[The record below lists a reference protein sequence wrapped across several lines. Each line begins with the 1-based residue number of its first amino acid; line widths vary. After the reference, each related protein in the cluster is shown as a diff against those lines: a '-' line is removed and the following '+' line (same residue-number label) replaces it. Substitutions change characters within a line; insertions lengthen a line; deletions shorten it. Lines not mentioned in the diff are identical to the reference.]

1 MADKTSK
8 SKPQAADFGAD
19 GAESEPSLGHLI
31 TETRERKG
39 MTREQ
44 VANEA
49 HLPAHYIKMIETDS
63 YDLISDRL
71 YLMPFLRRYAT
82 FLGLDAEEIASRFV
96 SDVQHAEA
104 NVVRI
109 SQEITMV
116 AKRSGTAGR
125 IAFGVLI
132 AAVVVLLADFAWRRF
147 VDHGAPNPAPVA
159 SPAAM
164 APAPVATAAEPK
176 AEALNENLPPATIV
190 TNPEGAV
197 PPSSPAAASSV
208 AAPAAPPIRTGI
220 STGISNV
227 PRAVIGVPPVA
238 HRPGPSRP
246 LPRAATDE

>member
-1 MADKTSK
+1 MADKKSK
-8 SKPQAADFGAD
+8 SKLQAGDFGAG

-31 TETRERKG
+31 TEARERKG

-44 VANEA
+44 VVGEA

-71 YLMPFLRRYAT
+71 YLVPFLRRYAT

-116 AKRSGTAGR
+116 AKRSGAASR
-125 IAFGVLI
+125 IAFVVLI
-132 AAVVVLLADFAWRRF
+132 AAVLFLLADFAWRRS
-147 VDHGAPNPAPVA
+147 VEHEAPAPVA

-164 APAPVATAAEPK
+164 ASAAESNAVAP
-176 AEALNENLPPATIV
+176 NETLPPATIV

-197 PPSSPAAASSV
+197 PPSLPAAAS
-208 AAPAAPPIRTGI
+208 
-220 STGISNV
+220 NV
-227 PRAVIGVPPVA
+227 PRSASVPPA
-238 HRPGPSRP
+238 ANRPAPSRP
-246 LPRAATDE
+246 IPRAATNE

>member
-1 MADKTSK
+1 MADKKSK
-8 SKPQAADFGAD
+8 SKLQAGDFGAG

-31 TETRERKG
+31 TEARERKG

-44 VANEA
+44 VVGEA

-71 YLMPFLRRYAT
+71 YLVPFLRRYAT

-116 AKRSGTAGR
+116 AKRSGAASR
-125 IAFGVLI
+125 IAFVVLI
-132 AAVVVLLADFAWRRF
+132 AAVLFLLADFAWRRF
-147 VDHGAPNPAPVA
+147 VEHEAPAPVA

-164 APAPVATAAEPK
+164 APAAESNAVAP
-176 AEALNENLPPATIV
+176 NETLPPATIV

-197 PPSSPAAASSV
+197 PPSLPAAAS
-208 AAPAAPPIRTGI
+208 
-220 STGISNV
+220 NV
-227 PRAVIGVPPVA
+227 PRSASVPPA
-238 HRPGPSRP
+238 ANRPAPSRP
-246 LPRAATDE
+246 IPRAATNE